1 MAGEE
6 AVDLKE
12 YNGGSLV
19 VACTVLLVTSWIAVG
34 LRSYTR
40 VFLMKSYQA
49 DDWLMLIAQLL
60 FTATCAFIFEGVR
73 RGLGKHNA
81 AVPNEDDQV
90 AALMWQAITIAI
102 YILDM
107 MFIKLSIGVFLLRLA
122 TQRSYIWIIRGALVI
137 VTLWSL
143 GIFIWDVFQCTPV
156 AKQWDFR
163 ITTGHCA
170 GPDEIISAAYA
181 LSVMTVL
188 SDWFFA
194 LIPIPMLWGVKMT
207 KQAKAT
213 VIAILSL
220 GVFASIATLIR
231 LKFLAGLE
239 MSDDLM
245 FSVTDATIW
254 SLVEPGVAI
263 IASSLATIRP
273 LLRALKIRGFQSTG
287 KYTSSGVSG
296 ATRYA
301 HGSRNTHGSM
311 PGYGPH
317 DVTLHNMAKKSDSRP
332 KQTDITM
339 DDYHN
344 QIQGSGQNSSATSSD
359 TTSATFVAE
368 GAERSPLSVT
378 HDLGPRNRSMDE
390 LTDLES
396 HGREYQSRKGW
407 GLQ

>member
-1 MAGEE
+1 MADETT
-6 AVDLKE
+6 VDLTE
-12 YNGGSLV
+12 YNGGSLIA
-19 VACTVLLVTSWIAVG
+19 ACTVLLITSWFAVG

-49 DDWLMLIAQLL
+49 DDWLMLAAQVL
-60 FTATCAFIFEGVR
+60 FTVTCAFTLEGVR

-81 AVPNEDDQV
+81 AVPNEDDRV
-90 AALMWQAITIAI
+90 AALMWQALTIAI
-102 YILDM
+102 YIIDM
-107 MFIKLSIGVFLLRLA
+107 MLIKLSIGVFLLRLA
-122 TQRSYIWIIRGALVI
+122 TKKLYIWIIRGSLVI

-143 GIFIWDVFQCTPV
+143 GIFIWDIFQCTPV

-213 VIAILSL
+213 VIVILGL

-239 MSDDLM
+239 MTDDFM
-245 FSVTDATIW
+245 FSVTDAMIW

-273 LLRALKIRGFQSTG
+273 LLRALKIRGFLSTD
-287 KYTSSGVSG
+287 KYPSSGISG
-296 ATRYA
+296 AARYGR
-301 HGSRNTHGSM
+301 GSRNTRGSM
-311 PGYGPH
+311 PGQGPN
-317 DVTLHNMAKKSDSRP
+317 DVSLHSVTKKSEIRP
-332 KQTDITM
+332 KYVGFTIDESHEEIPT
-339 DDYHN
+339 
-344 QIQGSGQNSSATSSD
+344 GSQNSGDVPSD
-359 TTSATFVAE
+359 AKSEIFVIE
-368 GAERSPLSVT
+368 GAENSPTLST
-378 HDLGPRNRSMDE
+378 HDLRPVDE
-390 LTDLES
+390 LADLES
-396 HGREYQSRKGW
+396 HGREYQLKKGW
-407 GLQ
+407 GVQ